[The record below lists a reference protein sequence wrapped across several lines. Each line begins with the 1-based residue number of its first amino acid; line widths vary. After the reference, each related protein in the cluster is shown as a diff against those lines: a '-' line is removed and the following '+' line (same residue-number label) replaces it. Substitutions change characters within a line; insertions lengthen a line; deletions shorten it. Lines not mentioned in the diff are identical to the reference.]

1 MSTNSLAAPASD
13 TGSFWSIERSV
24 AFVVGPIV
32 SAGAGWLSLFLA
44 NNVPGLPTVPG
55 EAIYALAGA
64 ATISTAAL
72 FHKWLDGR
80 SKQTQQLGATVHNVE
95 NFAQPLLDTA
105 GITPAIES
113 GGLETLRADLE
124 RMAENA
130 AARAVGAI
138 HKSEVEQPAQ
148 PQPPPVQPIQ
158 PATSDPAPATPV
170 QAQAAD
176 AGAAPVS

>member
-1 MSTNSLAAPASD
+1 MSTDPLAAPASD
-13 TGSFWSIERSV
+13 TGTFWSIERTV
-24 AFVVGPIV
+24 AFVVGPVV

-55 EAIYALAGA
+55 EAIYALAGT
-64 ATISTAAL
+64 ATIGTAAL

-80 SKQTQQLGATVHNVE
+80 SKHTLEQLRGDLDKGQT
-95 NFAQPLLDTA
+95 LLSSA
-105 GITPAIES
+105 GITPVAQEGFVHGSIADIE
-113 GGLETLRADLE
+113 RI
-124 RMAENA
+124 AENA

-138 HKSEVEQPAQ
+138 HQVEVKQPAQ
-148 PQPPPVQPIQ
+148 PPPVPPIQ

-176 AGAAPVS
+176 AGAATVA